1 MPTERWRAVCAQD
14 SLSLRP
20 MLAVI
25 ELGGTQC
32 KVSPGDRIVVN
43 RLPHPEGS
51 EFTLSEV
58 LLLEKDGQ
66 VQVGRPTVSYP
77 VTVKVLQH
85 LRGPKIRVFKKKRR
99 KGYEKRIGHRQAL
112 SLIEIQFS

>member
-1 MPTERWRAVCAQD
+1 
-14 SLSLRP
+14 

-25 ELGGTQC
+25 ELGGTQW

-43 RLPHPEGS
+43 RLPQPEGT

-66 VQVGRPTVSYP
+66 VQVGKPTLAYP
-77 VTVKVLQH
+77 IRVKVLEH
-85 LRGPKIRVFKKKRR
+85 VRGPKVRVFKKKRR

-112 SLIEIQFS
+112 SVVEIQFS

>member
-1 MPTERWRAVCAQD
+1 
-14 SLSLRP
+14 

-25 ELGGTQC
+25 ELGGTQW

-43 RLPHPEGS
+43 RLPQPEGT

-66 VQVGRPTVSYP
+66 VQVGKPTLSYP
-77 VTVKVLQH
+77 ILVKVLEH
-85 LRGPKIRVFKKKRR
+85 VRGPKVRVFKKKRR

-112 SLIEIQFS
+112 SVVEIQFS

>member
-1 MPTERWRAVCAQD
+1 
-14 SLSLRP
+14 

-25 ELGGTQC
+25 ELGGTQW

-43 RLPHPEGS
+43 RLPQPEGT

-66 VQVGRPTVSYP
+66 VQVGKPTLSYP
-77 VTVKVLQH
+77 IRVKVLEH
-85 LRGPKIRVFKKKRR
+85 VRGPKVRVFKKKRR

-112 SLIEIQFS
+112 SVVEIQFS

>member
-1 MPTERWRAVCAQD
+1 
-14 SLSLRP
+14 

-25 ELGGTQC
+25 ELGGTQW

-43 RLPHPEGS
+43 RLPQPEGT

-66 VQVGRPTVSYP
+66 VQVGKPTLSYSIR
-77 VTVKVLQH
+77 VKVLEH
-85 LRGPKIRVFKKKRR
+85 VRGPKVRVFKKKRR

-112 SLIEIQFS
+112 SVVEIQFS

>member
-1 MPTERWRAVCAQD
+1 
-14 SLSLRP
+14 

-25 ELGGTQC
+25 ELGGTQWR
-32 KVSPGDRIVVN
+32 VSPGDRIVVN
-43 RLPHPEGS
+43 RLSQAEGT

-66 VQVGRPTVSYP
+66 VQVGKPKLSYP
-77 VTVKVLQH
+77 VQVKVLEH

-112 SLIEIQFS
+112 SLVEIHFS